1 MFQAVRKRRKTRG
14 IGRLSVLGRIM
25 VGVAGLVVLALFAA
39 LIAPYFVDWT
49 GFRQDFERRASLIL
63 GKKVEVHGAVSAR
76 LIPFPSVTMDD
87 VTIGRDDSGKPLVTA
102 SRFAMDMEIAPFM
115 SGEARIFEM
124 RIIEPKVHIALQ
136 KDGTLDWAKTGNPS
150 IPAKIVVLENV
161 RVSGGE
167 VTFEDHQTGRT
178 RKLTGLDFTASAKS
192 LVGPWHFEGKGLID
206 GVAGK
211 FTINTGVR
219 DAKGEVRV
227 ASHITPDALPVT
239 ADLEGTLRLVDLK
252 LRYDGTFNAAY
263 GAKKQGDPPP
273 VRIKGAFELASDRV
287 RLPQYQLDMGAISD
301 PYSITGQATLDTG
314 LNPQFLL
321 TAEGQQVDMNAIG
334 ASGEGGKRSRS
345 EQVQTAQQRL
355 ETFLALLSDIPVPPV
370 PGKATLKLPAI
381 VSADTS
387 FRDVTV
393 VAEPNGKGWKLD
405 QVSVEL
411 PGRTR
416 VEASGLLDLSEKRSF
431 KGSLTAASSQPS
443 GLSAWLAGDVAPQ
456 IRNLNALGF
465 SADVVIDDHVQQFD
479 NLELA
484 AGGAILK
491 GRIERQVP
499 ENGDP
504 ASLAIKLA
512 GGDLDF
518 DAMRAVASLATG
530 KDTSAAFLAQTISAD
545 LEFRNLASQG
555 IVASDVATAF
565 SLKGGKLSLDR
576 LSVADLAG
584 AAIELSGTAS
594 GSLAAPVLDMK
605 GRIKSVDPRGFLLL
619 AERSLPKHPVISALA
634 NNAHYFADTNVA
646 FELASA
652 KSGNLPVA
660 ATVEGTTNGTRLA
673 LKVQGQD
680 LALSPGTNLDIQMN
694 AENDNYA
701 TLMGQAG
708 FRLLPMLDGNHGA
721 ASVKM
726 TRTGSAPAQIV
737 LNAQTATT
745 GFNAK
750 GTGDLSAAHFLEGQ
764 YKVLLDSE
772 DVEPFMMVTG
782 YSLPNMGNG
791 LPLSVTATLDIK
803 PDAFVVSSLAGKAL
817 EENVAG
823 SLSFTRDASPVLS
836 GDLSVKTLDAAWL
849 AELVSG
855 PLKDANG
862 AFSAQAFPAP
872 VAGPFSADIR
882 LSAANFWLGYGTPI
896 GDFSGRLRYG
906 AGVVAIEDGAGQFA
920 GGAANGGLSLT
931 VGQGQA
937 FLRGKFIVK
946 AADLAKLSWRTGDD
960 VPILSGSADVAL
972 GIESSGASP
981 KQIAEQLSG
990 SGTLTVPM
998 VQISGFNGAA
1008 LPSLLA
1014 AADKLEGEINAAKVA
1029 TMAAPIVVKGQTKVE
1044 GVTLPFSISNGRLLV
1059 QNVRAETP
1067 EVLLGFDASVGLAEG
1082 VLRADLHAAYKAGD
1096 DEVAGATPAIT
1107 MRFGGTLA
1115 SPTSS
1120 VDATELANYLSL
1132 RAFERERRKADLLQA
1147 RLAER
1152 QRLRREALYYKSLDD
1167 AREKA
1172 RIEAEKKAEAD
1183 RLAEEAAAKA
1193 AADKAAADKAAAEKA
1208 AAEKAAGDKP
1218 ASDKPSPKTNSIL
1231 QLKNPRPN
1239 FGAPGFQPD
1248 VIRGGE
1254 LAPPSA
1260 N

>member
-1 MFQAVRKRRKTRG
+1 M
-14 IGRLSVLGRIM
+14 SVLGRIM
-25 VGVAGLVVLALFAA
+25 VGFAGLLVLALFAA

-49 GFRQDFERRASLIL
+49 GFRKDFERRASLIL

-87 VTIGRDDSGKPLVTA
+87 VTIGRDDDGKPLVTA

-211 FTINTGVR
+211 FTVNTGIR
-219 DAKGEVRV
+219 DAKGELRV

-263 GAKKQGDPPP
+263 GARKQGEAAP

-287 RLPQYQLDMGAISD
+287 RLPQYQLDMGAVSD

-334 ASGEGGKRSRS
+334 ASGEGAKRSRS
-345 EQVQTAQQRL
+345 EQVMSAEERL
-355 ETFLALLSDIPVPPV
+355 DTFLALLSDIPVPPV

-393 VAEPNGKGWKLD
+393 VAEPNGQGWKLD

-431 KGSLTAASSQPS
+431 KGTLSAASSQPS

-465 SADVVIDDHVQQFD
+465 SADVTIDDEIQSFE

-499 ENGDP
+499 DSGD
-504 ASLAIKLA
+504 AAALSIKLS

-565 SLKGGKLSLDR
+565 SLKDGKLSVDKLTIG
-576 LSVADLAG
+576 SLAG
-584 AAIELSGTAS
+584 AALDVSGKAS
-594 GSLAAPVLDMK
+594 GSLAAPVLDLK
-605 GRIKSVDPRGFLLL
+605 GRVKAVDPRGFLLL
-619 AERSLPKHPVISALA
+619 AERNLPKHPVILALA
-634 NNAHYFADTNVA
+634 SNAHYFSDTNVA
-646 FELASA
+646 FELASG
-652 KSGNLPVA
+652 KSGNFPLV
-660 ATVEGTTNGTRLA
+660 ATVQGTANGTKLA
-673 LKVQGQD
+673 IKVQGQD
-680 LALSPGTNLDIQMN
+680 VALSPGTNLDIQMN

-737 LNAQTATT
+737 LNAQTSTT

-750 GTGDLSAAHFLEGQ
+750 GTGDLSGAHFLEGQ

-772 DVEPFMMVTG
+772 DIEPFMMVTG
-782 YSLPNMGNG
+782 YSLPNLGDG

-803 PDAFVVSSLAGKAL
+803 PDAFVLSSLAGKAL

-823 SLSFTRDASPVLS
+823 SLSLS
-836 GDLSVKTLDAAWL
+836 RGTTQILTGDLSVKTLDAAWL

-862 AFSAQAFPAP
+862 AFSARALPAP
-872 VAGPFSADIR
+872 VSGPFAADLR
-882 LSAANFWLGYGTPI
+882 LSAANFWLGYPVPVN
-896 GDFSGRLRYG
+896 DFAGRLRYSAG
-906 AGVVAIEDGAGQFA
+906 AVAIEDGAGQFA
-920 GGAANGGLSLT
+920 GGTAKGALSLT

-937 FLRGKFIVK
+937 FLRGKFNVNGT
-946 AADLAKLSWRTGDD
+946 DLAKLSWRTGDD
-960 VPILSGSADVAL
+960 APVLSGSADVAL
-972 GIESSGASP
+972 SIESSGASL
-981 KQIAEQLSG
+981 KQIAGQLSG
-990 SGTLTVPM
+990 SGTMTVP
-998 VQISGFNGAA
+998 VLQISGFNGAA
-1008 LPSLLA
+1008 LPGILSS
-1014 AADKLEGEINAAKVA
+1014 ADKLEGEINAAKVSA
-1029 TMAAPIVVKGQTKVE
+1029 MVAPIVVRGQTRVE
-1044 GVTLPFSISNGRLLV
+1044 GVTLPFSISNGRVLV
-1059 QNVRAETP
+1059 QNVRARTP
-1067 EVLLGFDASVGLAEG
+1067 DVALGLDASVGIAEG
-1082 VLRADLHAAYKAGD
+1082 VIRADLRATYNPGA
-1096 DEVAGATPAIT
+1096 DEVPGATPALT
-1107 MRFGGTLA
+1107 MRFGGTLS
-1115 SPTSS
+1115 SPVSS

-1152 QRLRREALYYKSLDD
+1152 QRLRREALYYKSQDD

-1172 RIEAEKKAEAD
+1172 RIEAEKRAEAE
-1183 RLAEEAAAKA
+1183 RLAEEAAAKAAADKAAAEKA

-1208 AAEKAAGDKP
+1208 AADRAAGDK
-1218 ASDKPSPKTNSIL
+1218 AGQKPGSTP
-1231 QLKNPRPN
+1231 QLKNPRAN
-1239 FGAPGFQPD
+1239 FGVPGFQPD

-1254 LAPPSA
+1254 LAPPRA

>member
-1 MFQAVRKRRKTRG
+1 M
-14 IGRLSVLGRIM
+14 SVLGRIM
-25 VGVAGLVVLALFAA
+25 LGIAGLLVLVLFAA
-39 LIAPYFVDWT
+39 LVAPYFVDWT

-87 VTIGRDDSGKPLVTA
+87 VTIGRDDDGKPLVTA

-178 RKLTGLDFTASAKS
+178 RKLTGLDFIASAKS

-206 GVAGK
+206 GAAGK
-211 FTINTGVR
+211 FTINTGIR

-227 ASHITPDALPVT
+227 ASHITPDALPMT

-263 GAKKQGDPPP
+263 GAKKQGDPAP
-273 VRIKGAFELASDRV
+273 VRIKGAFELASDHV
-287 RLPQYQLDMGAISD
+287 RLPQYQLDMGAIND
-301 PYSITGQATLDTG
+301 PYSITGEATLDTG

-334 ASGEGGKRSRS
+334 ASGEGAKRSRS
-345 EQVQTAQQRL
+345 EQVMTAEQRL

-387 FRDVTV
+387 FRDVMV
-393 VAEPNGKGWKLD
+393 VAEPKGTGWKLD

-411 PGRTR
+411 PGRTK

-431 KGSLTAASSQPS
+431 KGTLTAASSQPS

-456 IRNLNALGF
+456 IRGLNALGF
-465 SADVVIDDHVQQFD
+465 SADVTIDDEIQSFE

-491 GRIERQVP
+491 GRVERQVP
-499 ENGDP
+499 DSGD
-504 ASLAIKLA
+504 AATLAIKLS

-555 IVASDVATAF
+555 IVASDVSTAF
-565 SLKGGKLSLDR
+565 SLKDGKLALDR
-576 LSVADLAG
+576 LTVGDLAG
-584 AAIELSGTAS
+584 AALDLSGKAS
-594 GSLAAPVLDMK
+594 GSLAAPVLDLK
-605 GRIKSVDPRGFLLL
+605 GRIKAVDPRGFLLL
-619 AERSLPKHPVISALA
+619 AERNLPHHPIISALA
-634 NNAHYFADTNVA
+634 SNAHYFADTNLA
-646 FELASA
+646 IELASS
-652 KSGNLPVA
+652 KSGNFPVS
-660 ATVEGTTNGTRLA
+660 ATVQGTTNGTKLA
-673 LKVQGQD
+673 LKLQGQD
-680 LALSPGTNLDIQMN
+680 VALSPGTNLDIQMN

-721 ASVKM
+721 ASVKI
-726 TRTGSAPAQIV
+726 TRTGSNPAQIV
-737 LNAQTATT
+737 VNAQTSTT

-772 DVEPFMMVTG
+772 DIEPFTLVTG
-782 YSLPNMGNG
+782 YSLPNMGSG

-823 SLSFTRDASPVLS
+823 SLSLSRDASQVLS
-836 GDLSVKTLDAAWL
+836 GDLSVKTLDAGWL

-862 AFSAQAFPAP
+862 AFAAQAFPAP
-872 VAGPFSADIR
+872 VTGPFTADLKI
-882 LSAANFWLGYGTPI
+882 SAANLWLGYPTPVS
-896 GDFSGRLRYG
+896 DFAGRLRYS
-906 AGVVAIEDGAGQFA
+906 AGSVAIEEATGQFA
-920 GGAANGGLSLT
+920 GGAANGSLSLT
-931 VGQGQA
+931 IGQGQG
-937 FLRGKFIVK
+937 FLRGKFNVK
-946 AADLAKLSWRTGDD
+946 GADLGKLSWRTGDD
-960 VPILSGSADVAL
+960 VPIVSGSADVSL
-972 GIESSGASP
+972 GIESSGANL
-981 KQIAEQLSG
+981 KQIAGQLSG
-990 SGTLTVPM
+990 SGSMTIPTLK
-998 VQISGFNGAA
+998 ISGFNGAA
-1008 LPSLLA
+1008 LPAILA
-1014 AADKLEGEINAAKVA
+1014 AADKMDGDINAARVA
-1029 TMAAPIVVKGQTKVE
+1029 ALAAPIVVKGQTKVDS
-1044 GVTLPFSISNGRLLV
+1044 VTLPFSISNGRLLA
-1059 QNVRAETP
+1059 QNVRAQTP
-1067 EVLLGFDASVGLAEG
+1067 EVSLGFDGSVGLAEG
-1082 VLRADLHAAYKAGD
+1082 TLRADLRAAYNPGTD
-1096 DEVAGATPAIT
+1096 DVAGATPALA
-1107 MRFGGTLA
+1107 MRFGGTL
-1115 SPTSS
+1115 SNPTSS
-1120 VDATELANYLSL
+1120 IDAAELASYLSL

-1152 QRLRREALYYKSLDD
+1152 QRLRREALYYRALDD

-1172 RIEAEKKAEAD
+1172 RIEAEQKAEAE

-1193 AADKAAADKAAAEKA
+1193 AADKAAAEKAAADKAAADKA
-1208 AAEKAAGDKP
+1208 AADKAASEKPSGDK
-1218 ASDKPSPKTNSIL
+1218 AGQKTNSIP

-1239 FGAPGFQPD
+1239 FGVPGFQPD

-1254 LAPPSA
+1254 LPPPSA

>member
-1 MFQAVRKRRKTRG
+1 
-14 IGRLSVLGRIM
+14 M
-25 VGVAGLVVLALFAA
+25 VAIAGLVVVALFVA
-39 LIAPYFVDWT
+39 LVAPYFVDWT

-76 LIPFPSVTMDD
+76 LIPFPSVTMED
-87 VTIGRDDSGKPLVTA
+87 VTIGRDETGKPLVTA
-102 SRFAMDMEIAPFM
+102 ARFAMDMEIAPFL

-124 RIIEPKVHIALQ
+124 RIIQPRVHIALQ

-178 RKLTGLDFTASAKS
+178 RRLTGLDFTASAKS
-192 LVGPWHFEGKGLID
+192 LAGPWHFEGKGLID

-211 FTINTGVR
+211 FTVNTGIR

-263 GAKKQGDPPP
+263 GTKKQGEPAPA
-273 VRIKGAFELASDRV
+273 RIKGSFELASDRV
-287 RLPQYQLDMGAISD
+287 RLPQYQLDMGAVSD

-321 TAEGQQVDMNAIG
+321 TAEGQQVDLNAIG
-334 ASGEGGKRSRS
+334 ASGEGAKRSRS
-345 EQVQTAQQRL
+345 EQVMSAEQRL
-355 ETFLALLSDIPVPPV
+355 EAFLALLSDIPVPPV

-393 VAEPNGKGWKLD
+393 VAQPNGTGWKLD

-416 VEASGLLDLSEKRSF
+416 VEAHGLLDLSDNRSF
-431 KGSLTAASSQPS
+431 KGALTVASSQPS
-443 GLSAWLAGDVAPQ
+443 GLSSWLAGDVAPQ

-465 SADVVIDDHVQQFD
+465 SADVMISDDVQQFE

-491 GRIERQVP
+491 GRVERQAP
-499 ENGDP
+499 ESGP
-504 ASLAIKLA
+504 ASLAVKLA

-518 DAMRAVASLATG
+518 DAMRAVVSLATG
-530 KDTSAAFLAQTISAD
+530 RDTNTAFLAQTISAD

-555 IVASDVATAF
+555 IVASDVSTAF
-565 SLKGGKLSLDR
+565 TLKDGKLAVER
-576 LSVADLAG
+576 LTVGDLAG
-584 AAIELSGTAS
+584 AVLDVAGTAS
-594 GSLAAPVLDMK
+594 GNVSAPVLDLK
-605 GRIKSVDPRGFLLL
+605 GRFRSADPRAFLLL
-619 AERSLPKHPVISALA
+619 AERNLPQHPVISAIR
-634 NNAHYFADTNVA
+634 NNSHYFADTNVG
-646 FELASA
+646 FEIGAGR
-652 KSGNLPVA
+652 SGAWPALLDIQ
-660 ATVEGTTNGTRLA
+660 GTTNGTKLAVRL
-673 LKVQGQD
+673 QGQD
-680 LALSPGTNLDIQMN
+680 LALSAGTNVDIQVN

-701 TLMGQAG
+701 TMMGQAG

-721 ASVKM
+721 ASLKM
-726 TRTGSAPAQIV
+726 TRTGKEPAQIV

-750 GTGDLSAAHFLEGQ
+750 GTGDLSGAHFLEGQ

-772 DVEPFMMVTG
+772 DVEPFLLVTG
-782 YSLPNMGNG
+782 SSLPELGNG
-791 LPLSVTATLDIK
+791 LPLSVTATLDVK

-817 EENVAG
+817 DENVAG
-823 SLSFTRDASPVLS
+823 SLTLSRDAQRSLT
-836 GDLSVKTLDAAWL
+836 GDLSVKTLDAGWL

-862 AFSAQAFPAP
+862 AFSSQALPAADS
-872 VAGPFSADIR
+872 VPFAADLRI
-882 LSAANFWLGYGTPI
+882 SAANFWLGYPVPI
-896 GDFSGRLRYG
+896 SGFSGRLLYG
-906 AGVVAIEDGAGQFA
+906 AGRVAIEDGAGAFA
-920 GGAANGGLSLT
+920 GGAATGGLSLT

-937 FLRGKFIVK
+937 FLRGKVDVK
-946 AADLAKLSWRTGDD
+946 GADLGLLSWRTGDD
-960 VPILSGSADVAL
+960 VPVVAGKADIVL
-972 GIESSGASP
+972 GLESSGANL
-981 KQIAEQLSG
+981 KQLASQLSG
-990 SGTLTVPM
+990 SGSLTIPQL
-998 VQISGFNGAA
+998 QISGLNGGA
-1008 LPSLLA
+1008 LPAILS
-1014 AADKLEGEINAAKVA
+1014 AADKIEGEINATKVA
-1029 TMAAPIVVKGQTKVE
+1029 GLVLPIIVRGQTQVE
-1044 GVTLPFSISNGRLLV
+1044 GVTLPFSIASGKLNV
-1059 QNVRAETP
+1059 QNARVETP
-1067 EVLLGFDASVGLAEG
+1067 SVRLGFDASVGIAEG
-1082 VLRADLHAAYKAGD
+1082 AVRGELRATFKAGD
-1096 DEVAGATPAIT
+1096 DAVSGAEPGVSI
-1107 MRFGGTLA
+1107 RFGGTTA
-1115 SPTSS
+1115 SPTSTIE
-1120 VDATELANYLSL
+1120 ATELANFLSL

-1152 QRLRREALYYKSLDD
+1152 QRLRREALYYRGLEQ
-1167 AREKA
+1167 AREEA

-1183 RLAEEAAAKA
+1183 RMAEEAAKA
-1193 AADKAAADKAAAEKA
+1193 AAEKAASDKAAAEKA
-1208 AAEKAAGDKP
+1208 AAERAGQ
-1218 ASDKPSPKTNSIL
+1218 KTNSL
-1231 QLKNPRPN
+1231 PVLKNPGTG
-1239 FGAPGFQPD
+1239 FGLPGFQPD
-1248 VIRGGE
+1248 VIRGE
-1254 LAPPSA
+1254 KLAPPRA

>member
-1 MFQAVRKRRKTRG
+1 M
-14 IGRLSVLGRIM
+14 LGRIM
-25 VGVAGLVVLALFAA
+25 LGIAGLVVLALFTA
-39 LIAPYFVDWT
+39 LVAPYFVDWT

-76 LIPFPSVTMDD
+76 LIPFPSVTMED
-87 VTIGRDDSGKPLVTA
+87 VTIGRDDDGKPLVTA
-102 SRFAMDMEIAPFM
+102 SRFAMDMEIAPFL

-167 VTFEDHQTGRT
+167 VTFDDHQTGRT
-178 RKLTGLDFTASAKS
+178 RKLTGLDFVASAKS

-211 FTINTGVR
+211 FTINTGIR

-227 ASHITPDALPVT
+227 ASHVTPDALPVT

-263 GAKKQGDPPP
+263 GAKKPGDPAP
-273 VRIKGAFELASDRV
+273 VRIKGAFELASDHV
-287 RLPQYQLDMGAISD
+287 RLPQYQLDMGAVSD
-301 PYSITGQATLDTG
+301 PYSITGEATLDTG

-334 ASGEGGKRSRS
+334 ASGEGAKRSRS
-345 EQVQTAQQRL
+345 EQVVTAEERL

-387 FRDVTV
+387 FRDVMV
-393 VAEPNGKGWKLD
+393 VAEPNGTGWKLD
-405 QVSVEL
+405 RASVEL
-411 PGRTR
+411 PGRTK

-431 KGSLTAASSQPS
+431 KGTLTAASSQPS

-456 IRNLNALGF
+456 IRSLNALGF
-465 SADVVIDDHVQQFD
+465 SADVTIDDEIQSFD

-499 ENGDP
+499 DNGDA
-504 ASLAIKLA
+504 ASLAIKLS

-530 KDTSAAFLAQTISAD
+530 KETSAAFLAQTISAD

-565 SLKGGKLSLDR
+565 TLKNGKLVLDR
-576 LSVADLAG
+576 LAVGDLAG
-584 AAIELSGTAS
+584 ATIEMAGTAS
-594 GSLAAPVLDMK
+594 GSVAAPVLDLK
-605 GRIKSVDPRGFLLL
+605 GRLKAVDPRGFLLL
-619 AERSLPKHPVISALA
+619 AERNLPHHPVVSALA

-652 KSGNLPVA
+652 KSGSFPVV
-660 ATVEGTTNGTRLA
+660 ATVQGTTNGTKLA
-673 LKVQGQD
+673 VKLQGQD
-680 LALSPGTNLDIQMN
+680 IGLSPGTNLDIQAN

-701 TLMGQAG
+701 TLLGQAG

-772 DVEPFMMVTG
+772 DVEPFLLVTG
-782 YSLPNMGNG
+782 YSLPNMGGG

-803 PDAFVVSSLAGKAL
+803 PDGFVLSSLAGKAL
-817 EENVAG
+817 DENVAG
-823 SLSFTRDASPVLS
+823 GLTLSRDATQMLT
-836 GDLSVKTLDAAWL
+836 GELSVKTLDAGWL

-862 AFSAQAFPAP
+862 AFSSQAFPAP
-872 VAGPFSADIR
+872 VTGPFAADVRI
-882 LSAANFWLGYGTPI
+882 SAANLWLGYPVPVS
-896 GDFSGRLRYG
+896 DFAGRLRYSAG
-906 AGVVAIEDGAGQFA
+906 AVAIEDATGQFS
-920 GGAANGGLSLT
+920 GGAAKGGLSLT

-937 FLRGKFIVK
+937 FLRGKFNVK
-946 AADLAKLSWRTGDD
+946 GADIGKLSWRTGDD
-960 VPILSGSADVAL
+960 IPILSGSADIAL
-972 GIESSGASP
+972 GLESSGANL
-981 KQIAEQLSG
+981 KQIAGQLSG
-990 SGTLTVPM
+990 SGNVTIPTL
-998 VQISGFNGAA
+998 QISGFNGAA
-1008 LPSLLA
+1008 LPAVLA
-1014 AADKLEGEINAAKVA
+1014 AADKLEGEINAAKVVS
-1029 TMAAPIVVKGQTKVE
+1029 MVAPIVVKGQTRLD

-1067 EVLLGFDASVGLAEG
+1067 DLRLGLDGSVGLAEG
-1082 VLRADLHAAYKAGD
+1082 VIRADLRAAYAAGTD
-1096 DEVAGATPAIT
+1096 DVAGATPALV

-1120 VDATELANYLSL
+1120 IDATELANYLSL

-1152 QRLRREALYYKSLDD
+1152 QRLRREALYYRSLDD

-1172 RIEAEKKAEAD
+1172 RIEAEKKAEAE
-1183 RLAEEAAAKA
+1183 RLAEEAAAKAAAEKA
-1193 AADKAAADKAAAEKA
+1193 AADKAAADKAAADKA
-1208 AAEKAAGDKP
+1208 
-1218 ASDKPSPKTNSIL
+1218 ASDKSSGDKSGQKTNSIPR
-1231 QLKNPRPN
+1231 LKNPAAG
-1239 FGAPGFQPD
+1239 FGVPGFQPD

-1254 LAPPSA
+1254 LAPPGA
-1260 N
+1260 H

>member
-1 MFQAVRKRRKTRG
+1 M
-14 IGRLSVLGRIM
+14 LGRIM
-25 VGVAGLVVLALFAA
+25 LGIAGLLVLVLFAA
-39 LIAPYFVDWT
+39 LVAPYFVDWT

-87 VTIGRDDSGKPLVTA
+87 VTIGRDDDGKPLVTA

-178 RKLTGLDFTASAKS
+178 RKLTGLDFIASAKS

-206 GVAGK
+206 GAAGK
-211 FTINTGVR
+211 FTINTGIR

-227 ASHITPDALPVT
+227 ASHITPDALPMT

-263 GAKKQGDPPP
+263 SAKKQGDPAP
-273 VRIKGAFELASDRV
+273 VRIKGAFELASDHV
-287 RLPQYQLDMGAISD
+287 RLPQYQLDMGAIND
-301 PYSITGQATLDTG
+301 PYSITGEATLDTG

-334 ASGEGGKRSRS
+334 ASGEGAKRSRS
-345 EQVQTAQQRL
+345 EQVMTAEQRL

-387 FRDVTV
+387 FRDVMV
-393 VAEPNGKGWKLD
+393 VAEPKGTGWKLD

-411 PGRTR
+411 PGRTK
-416 VEASGLLDLSEKRSF
+416 VEASGLLDLSKKRSF
-431 KGSLTAASSQPS
+431 KGTLTAASSQPS

-456 IRNLNALGF
+456 IRGLNALGF
-465 SADVVIDDHVQQFD
+465 SADVTIDDEIQSFE

-491 GRIERQVP
+491 GRVERQVP
-499 ENGDP
+499 DSGD
-504 ASLAIKLA
+504 AATLAIKLS

-555 IVASDVATAF
+555 IVASDVSTAF
-565 SLKGGKLSLDR
+565 SLKDGKLALDR
-576 LSVADLAG
+576 LTVGDLAG
-584 AAIELSGTAS
+584 AALDLSGKAS
-594 GSLAAPVLDMK
+594 GSLAAPVLDLK
-605 GRIKSVDPRGFLLL
+605 GRIKAVDPRAFMLL
-619 AERSLPKHPVISALA
+619 AERNLPHHPIISALA
-634 NNAHYFADTNVA
+634 SNAHYFADTNLA
-646 FELASA
+646 IELASS
-652 KSGNLPVA
+652 KSGNFPVS
-660 ATVEGTTNGTRLA
+660 ATVQGTTNGTKLA
-673 LKVQGQD
+673 LKLQGQD
-680 LALSPGTNLDIQMN
+680 VALSPGTNLDIQMN

-721 ASVKM
+721 ASVKI
-726 TRTGSAPAQIV
+726 TRTGTNPAQIV
-737 LNAQTATT
+737 VNAQTSTT

-772 DVEPFMMVTG
+772 DIEPFTLVTG
-782 YSLPNMGNG
+782 YSLPNMGSG

-823 SLSFTRDASPVLS
+823 SLSLSRDDSQVLA
-836 GDLSVKTLDAAWL
+836 GDLSVKTLDAGWL

-872 VAGPFSADIR
+872 VTGPFTADLKI
-882 LSAANFWLGYGTPI
+882 SAANLWLGYPTPVS
-896 GDFSGRLRYG
+896 DFAGRLRYG
-906 AGVVAIEDGAGQFA
+906 AGSVAIEEASGQFA
-920 GGAANGGLSLT
+920 GGVANGALSLT
-931 VGQGQA
+931 IGQGQG
-937 FLRGKFIVK
+937 FLRGKFNVK
-946 AADLAKLSWRTGDD
+946 GADLGKLSWRTGDD
-960 VPILSGSADVAL
+960 VPIVSGSADVSL
-972 GIESSGASP
+972 GIESSGANL
-981 KQIAEQLSG
+981 KQIAGQLSG
-990 SGTLTVPM
+990 SGSMTVPTLK
-998 VQISGFNGAA
+998 ISGFNGAA
-1008 LPSLLA
+1008 LPAILA
-1014 AADKLEGEINAAKVA
+1014 AADKTDGDINAARVA
-1029 TMAAPIVVKGQTKVE
+1029 ALAAPIVVKGQTKVD
-1044 GVTLPFSISNGRLLV
+1044 GVTLPFSISNGRLLA
-1059 QNVRAETP
+1059 QNVRAQTP
-1067 EVLLGFDASVGLAEG
+1067 EVSLGFDGSVGLAEG
-1082 VLRADLHAAYKAGD
+1082 TLRADLRAAYNPGTD
-1096 DEVAGATPAIT
+1096 DVAGATPALA
-1107 MRFGGTLA
+1107 MRFGGTL
-1115 SPTSS
+1115 SNPTSS
-1120 VDATELANYLSL
+1120 IDAAELANYLSL

-1152 QRLRREALYYKSLDD
+1152 QRLRREALYYRALDD

-1172 RIEAEKKAEAD
+1172 RIEAEQKADAE
-1183 RLAEEAAAKA
+1183 RLAEEAVAKAAADNAAAEKA
-1193 AADKAAADKAAAEKA
+1193 AADKAASEKPSGDKA
-1208 AAEKAAGDKP
+1208 GQ
-1218 ASDKPSPKTNSIL
+1218 KTNSIP

-1239 FGAPGFQPD
+1239 FGVPGFQPD

-1254 LAPPSA
+1254 LPPPTA

>member
-1 MFQAVRKRRKTRG
+1 MLG
-14 IGRLSVLGRIM
+14 I
-25 VGVAGLVVLALFAA
+25 AGLLVLVLFAA
-39 LIAPYFVDWT
+39 LVAPYFVDWT

-87 VTIGRDDSGKPLVTA
+87 VTIGRDDDGKPLVTA
-102 SRFAMDMEIAPFM
+102 ARFAMDMEIAPFM

-192 LVGPWHFEGKGLID
+192 LAGPWHFDGKGLID

-211 FTINTGVR
+211 FTINTGIR

-227 ASHITPDALPVT
+227 ASHIAPDALPMT

-263 GAKKQGDPPP
+263 GAKKQGDPAP
-273 VRIKGAFELASDRV
+273 VRIKGAFELASDHV
-287 RLPQYQLDMGAISD
+287 RLPQYQLDMGTVSD
-301 PYSITGQATLDTG
+301 PYSITGEATLDTG

-334 ASGEGGKRSRS
+334 ASGEGAKRSRS
-345 EQVQTAQQRL
+345 EQVITAEQRL

-387 FRDVTV
+387 FRDVMV
-393 VAEPNGKGWKLD
+393 VAEPNGAGWKLD

-411 PGRTR
+411 PGRTK

-431 KGSLTAASSQPS
+431 KGTLTAASSQPS

-456 IRNLNALGF
+456 IRGLNALGF

-491 GRIERQVP
+491 GRVERQVP
-499 ENGDP
+499 DNGDA
-504 ASLAIKLA
+504 ASLSIKLS

-530 KDTSAAFLAQTISAD
+530 KDTSAAFLAQNISAD

-555 IVASDVATAF
+555 VVASDVSTAF
-565 SLKGGKLSLDR
+565 SLKEGKLALDR
-576 LSVADLAG
+576 LTVGDLAG
-584 AAIELSGTAS
+584 AALDLSGTAS
-594 GSLAAPVLDMK
+594 GSLAAPVLDLK
-605 GRIKSVDPRGFLLL
+605 GRIKAVDPRAFLLL
-619 AERSLPKHPVISALA
+619 AERNLPHHPVITALA
-634 NNAHYFADTNVA
+634 SNAHYFADTNVA
-646 FELASA
+646 IELAST
-652 KSGNLPVA
+652 KSGNFPVS
-660 ATVEGTTNGTRLA
+660 ATLQGTTNGTKLA
-673 LKVQGQD
+673 LKLQGQD
-680 LALSPGTNLDIQMN
+680 IALSPGTNLDIQMN

-721 ASVKM
+721 ASVKI
-726 TRTGSAPAQIV
+726 TRTGANPAQIV
-737 LNAQTATT
+737 LNAQTSTT

-750 GTGDLSAAHFLEGQ
+750 GAGDLSAAHFLEGQ

-772 DVEPFMMVTG
+772 DIEPFMMVTG
-782 YSLPNMGNG
+782 YSLPNMGSG

-803 PDAFVVSSLAGKAL
+803 PEAFVVSSLAGKAL

-823 SLSFTRDASPVLS
+823 SLSLSRDASQVLT
-836 GDLSVKTLDAAWL
+836 GDLSVKTLDAGWL

-872 VAGPFSADIR
+872 VTGPFTADLKI
-882 LSAANFWLGYGTPI
+882 SAANLWLGYPVPVS
-896 GDFSGRLRYG
+896 DFAGRLRYG
-906 AGVVAIEDGAGQFA
+906 AGAVAIEEAAGQFA
-920 GGAANGGLSLT
+920 GGAANGALSLT
-931 VGQGQA
+931 IGQGQG
-937 FLRGKFIVK
+937 FLRGKLNVK
-946 AADLAKLSWRTGDD
+946 GADLGKLSWRTGDD
-960 VPILSGSADVAL
+960 VPIVSGSADVSL
-972 GIESSGASP
+972 GVESSGANL
-981 KQIAEQLSG
+981 KEIAGQLSG
-990 SGTLTVPM
+990 SGNMTIPTLK
-998 VQISGFNGAA
+998 ISGFNGTA
-1008 LPSLLA
+1008 LPAILA
-1014 AADKLEGEINAAKVA
+1014 AADKMDGEINAAKVA
-1029 TMAAPIVVKGQTKVE
+1029 AMAAPIVVKGQTKLE
-1044 GVTLPFSISNGRLLV
+1044 GVTLPLSISNGRLLV
-1059 QNVRAETP
+1059 QNARATTP
-1067 EVLLGFDASVGLAEG
+1067 DLSLGFDASVGLEEG
-1082 VLRADLHAAYKAGD
+1082 VIRADMRAAYKPGAD
-1096 DEVAGATPAIT
+1096 DVAGATPALT
-1107 MRFGGTLA
+1107 MRFGGTLS

-1152 QRLRREALYYKSLDD
+1152 QRLRREALYYRALDD
-1167 AREKA
+1167 QREKA
-1172 RIEAEKKAEAD
+1172 RIEAEKKAEAE

-1193 AADKAAADKAAAEKA
+1193 AADKAAADKAAADKAAADKAAADRA
-1208 AAEKAAGDKP
+1208 AAEKS
-1218 ASDKPSPKTNSIL
+1218 ASDKTSGDKAGSKTNSIPV
-1231 QLKNPRPN
+1231 LKNPRPN
-1239 FGAPGFQPD
+1239 FDVPGFQPD
-1248 VIRGGE
+1248 VIRGGA
-1254 LAPPSA
+1254 LPPPTA

>member
-1 MFQAVRKRRKTRG
+1 M
-14 IGRLSVLGRIM
+14 SVLGRIM
-25 VGVAGLVVLALFAA
+25 LGIAGLLVLVLFAA
-39 LIAPYFVDWT
+39 LVAPYFVDWT

-87 VTIGRDDSGKPLVTA
+87 VTIGRDDDGKPLVTA
-102 SRFAMDMEIAPFM
+102 ARFAMDMEIAPFM

-178 RKLTGLDFTASAKS
+178 RKLTGLDFIASAKS

-206 GVAGK
+206 GAAGK
-211 FTINTGVR
+211 FTINTGIR

-227 ASHITPDALPVT
+227 ASHITPDALPMT

-263 GAKKQGDPPP
+263 GAKKQGDPAP
-273 VRIKGAFELASDRV
+273 VRIKGAFELASDHV
-287 RLPQYQLDMGAISD
+287 RLPQYQLDMGAIND
-301 PYSITGQATLDTG
+301 PYSITGEATLDTG

-334 ASGEGGKRSRS
+334 ASGEGAKRSRS
-345 EQVQTAQQRL
+345 EQVMTAEQRL

-387 FRDVTV
+387 FRDVMV
-393 VAEPNGKGWKLD
+393 VAEPKGTGWKLD

-411 PGRTR
+411 PGRTK

-431 KGSLTAASSQPS
+431 KGTLTAASSQPS

-456 IRNLNALGF
+456 IRGLNALGF
-465 SADVVIDDHVQQFD
+465 SADVTINDEIQSFE

-491 GRIERQVP
+491 GRVERQVP
-499 ENGDP
+499 DSGD
-504 ASLAIKLA
+504 AATLAIKLS

-530 KDTSAAFLAQTISAD
+530 KDTSPAFLAQTISAD

-555 IVASDVATAF
+555 IVASDVSTAF
-565 SLKGGKLSLDR
+565 SLKDGKLALDR
-576 LSVADLAG
+576 LTVGDLAG
-584 AAIELSGTAS
+584 AALDLSGKAS
-594 GSLAAPVLDMK
+594 GSLAAPVLDLK
-605 GRIKSVDPRGFLLL
+605 GRIKAVDPRGFLLL
-619 AERSLPKHPVISALA
+619 AERNLPHHPIISALA
-634 NNAHYFADTNVA
+634 SNAHYFADTNLA
-646 FELASA
+646 IELASS
-652 KSGNLPVA
+652 KSGNFPVS
-660 ATVEGTTNGTRLA
+660 ATVQGTTNGTKLA
-673 LKVQGQD
+673 LKLQGQD
-680 LALSPGTNLDIQMN
+680 VALSPGTNLDIQMN

-721 ASVKM
+721 ASVKI
-726 TRTGSAPAQIV
+726 TRTGTNPAQIV
-737 LNAQTATT
+737 VNAQTSTT

-772 DVEPFMMVTG
+772 DIEPFTLVTG
-782 YSLPNMGNG
+782 YSLPNMGSG

-823 SLSFTRDASPVLS
+823 SLSLSRDDSQVLT
-836 GDLSVKTLDAAWL
+836 GDLSVKTLDAGWL

-872 VAGPFSADIR
+872 VTGPFTADLKI
-882 LSAANFWLGYGTPI
+882 SAANLWLGYPTPVS
-896 GDFSGRLRYG
+896 DFAGRLRYG
-906 AGVVAIEDGAGQFA
+906 AGSVAIEEAAGQFA
-920 GGAANGGLSLT
+920 GGVANGALSLT
-931 VGQGQA
+931 IGQGQG
-937 FLRGKFIVK
+937 FLRGKFNVK
-946 AADLAKLSWRTGDD
+946 GADLGKLSWRTGDD
-960 VPILSGSADVAL
+960 VPIVSGSADVSL
-972 GIESSGASP
+972 GIESSGANL
-981 KQIAEQLSG
+981 KQIAGQLSG
-990 SGTLTVPM
+990 SGSMTIPTLK
-998 VQISGFNGAA
+998 ISGFNGAA
-1008 LPSLLA
+1008 LPAILA
-1014 AADKLEGEINAAKVA
+1014 AADKMDGDINAARVA
-1029 TMAAPIVVKGQTKVE
+1029 ALAAPIVVKGQTKVDS
-1044 GVTLPFSISNGRLLV
+1044 VTLPFSISNGRLLA
-1059 QNVRAETP
+1059 QNVRAQTP
-1067 EVLLGFDASVGLAEG
+1067 EVSLGFDGSVGLAEG
-1082 VLRADLHAAYKAGD
+1082 TLRADLRAAYNPGTD
-1096 DEVAGATPAIT
+1096 DVAGATPALA
-1107 MRFGGTLA
+1107 MRFGGTL
-1115 SPTSS
+1115 SNPTSS
-1120 VDATELANYLSL
+1120 IDAAELANYLSL

-1152 QRLRREALYYKSLDD
+1152 QRLRREALYYRALDD

-1172 RIEAEKKAEAD
+1172 RIEAEQKAEAE

-1193 AADKAAADKAAAEKA
+1193 AADKAAAEKAAADKAAADKA
-1208 AAEKAAGDKP
+1208 AADKAASEKPSGDK
-1218 ASDKPSPKTNSIL
+1218 AGQKTNSIP

-1239 FGAPGFQPD
+1239 FGVPGFQPD

-1254 LAPPSA
+1254 LPPPSA

>member
-1 MFQAVRKRRKTRG
+1 
-14 IGRLSVLGRIM
+14 M
-25 VGVAGLVVLALFAA
+25 VGIAGLVVVALFVA
-39 LIAPYFVDWT
+39 LVAPYFVDWT

-76 LIPFPSVTMDD
+76 LIPFPSVTMED
-87 VTIGRDDSGKPLVTA
+87 VTIGRDDDGKPLVTA
-102 SRFAMDMEIAPFM
+102 ARFAMDMEIAPFL

-178 RKLTGLDFTASAKS
+178 RKLTGLDFMASAKS

-211 FTINTGVR
+211 FTINTGIR
-219 DAKGEVRV
+219 DAKGELRV
-227 ASHITPDALPVT
+227 ASHIIPDALPVT

-263 GAKKQGDPPP
+263 GAKKQGDPAP

-321 TAEGQQVDMNAIG
+321 TADGQQVDMNAIG

-345 EQVQTAQQRL
+345 EQVMSVEDRL
-355 ETFLALLSDIPVPPV
+355 ETFLALLGDIPVPPV

-393 VAEPNGKGWKLD
+393 VAEPNGTGWKLD

-416 VEASGLLDLSEKRSF
+416 IEASGLLDLSENRFF
-431 KGSLTAASSQPS
+431 KGTLTAASSQPS

-465 SADVVIDDHVQQFD
+465 SADVSINDNVQQFD

-491 GRIERQVP
+491 GRVERKVP
-499 ENGDP
+499 DGGGP
-504 ASLAIKLA
+504 ASLSLNLS
-512 GGDLDF
+512 GGDLDV

-530 KDTSAAFLAQTISAD
+530 KDTAAAFLAQTVSAD
-545 LEFRNLASQG
+545 LQFRNLASQG

-565 SLKGGKLSLDR
+565 TLKDGKLAVSKLTIG
-576 LSVADLAG
+576 DLAG
-584 AAIELSGTAS
+584 AAIELAGTAS
-594 GSLAAPVLDMK
+594 GSVAAPVLDVK
-605 GRIKSVDPRGFLLL
+605 GRFKAVDPRGFLLL
-619 AERSLPKHPVISALA
+619 AERNLPHHPVVTALA
-634 NNAHYFADTNVA
+634 SNAHYFADTNVA
-646 FELASA
+646 FELGTGR
-652 KSGNLPVA
+652 SGAFPA
-660 ATVEGTTNGTRLA
+660 TATVQGTTNGTKLA
-673 LKVQGQD
+673 VKLQGQD
-680 LALSPGTNLDIQMN
+680 IGLSAGTNLDIQLN

-721 ASVKM
+721 LSVKM
-726 TRTGSAPAQIV
+726 TRTGAAPAQIV
-737 LNAQTATT
+737 FNAQTATT

-750 GTGDLSAAHFLEGQ
+750 GSGDLSAAHFLEGQ

-772 DVEPFMMVTG
+772 DFEPFLLVTG
-782 YSLPNMGNG
+782 YSLPNMGSG

-803 PDAFVVSSLAGKAL
+803 PESFVVSSLAGKAL

-823 SLSFTRDASPVLS
+823 SLTLSRDTSRALT
-836 GDLSVKTLDAAWL
+836 GDLSVKALDAAWL

-855 PLKDANG
+855 PLRDGNG
-862 AFSAQAFPAP
+862 AFSAQALPAP
-872 VAGPFSADIR
+872 ISGPFTADLRIA
-882 LSAANFWLGYGTPI
+882 AANFWLGYPVPVN
-896 GDFSGRLRYG
+896 DFAGRLRYG
-906 AGVVAIEDGAGQFA
+906 AGSVAIEDGTGKFA
-920 GGAANGGLSLT
+920 GGAAKGGLSLT
-931 VGQGQA
+931 VEQGQG
-937 FLRGKFIVK
+937 FLRGKLDVK
-946 AADLAKLSWRTGDD
+946 GLDLGTLSWRTGDD
-960 VPILSGSADVAL
+960 LPVLAGMTDLKL
-972 GIESSGASP
+972 GFESSGANL
-981 KQIAEQLSG
+981 KQIAGQLSG
-990 SGTLTVPM
+990 SGSITIPTL
-998 VQISGFNGAA
+998 QISGLNGGAMPA
-1008 LPSLLA
+1008 ILS

-1029 TMAAPIVVKGQTKVE
+1029 GMVAPIVVKGQTRVD
-1044 GVTLPFSISNGRLLV
+1044 GVALPFSISSGRLLI
-1059 QNVRAETP
+1059 QNARAETP
-1067 EVLLGFDASVGLAEG
+1067 DLRLGFDAAVGLAEG
-1082 VLRADLHAAYKAGD
+1082 SVRADLRTAFKPGN
-1096 DEVAGATPAIT
+1096 DEVAGATPALT
-1107 MRFGGTLA
+1107 MRFSGTLA
-1115 SPTSS
+1115 GPTSS

-1132 RAFERERRKADLLQA
+1132 RAFERERRKADLLQG

-1152 QRLRREALYYKSLDD
+1152 QRLRREALYYHALDD

-1172 RIEAEKKAEAD
+1172 RIEAERKAEEE
-1183 RLAEEAAAKA
+1183 RLAAEAAKQAAEKA
-1193 AADKAAADKAAAEKA
+1193 AADKAAADKPASGTPSGDKATGEKA
-1208 AAEKAAGDKP
+1208 GQ
-1218 ASDKPSPKTNSIL
+1218 KTNSMQ
-1231 QLKNPRPN
+1231 QLKSLPPN
-1239 FGAPGFQPD
+1239 QSTDGFLPE
-1248 VIRGGE
+1248 VIRGDK
-1254 LAPPSA
+1254 LAPPRA

>member
-1 MFQAVRKRRKTRG
+1 M
-14 IGRLSVLGRIM
+14 SVLGRIM
-25 VGVAGLVVLALFAA
+25 LGIAGLLVLVLFAA
-39 LIAPYFVDWT
+39 LVAPYFVDWT

-87 VTIGRDDSGKPLVTA
+87 VTIGRDDDGKPLVTA

-178 RKLTGLDFTASAKS
+178 RKLTGLDFIASAKS

-206 GVAGK
+206 GAAGK
-211 FTINTGVR
+211 FTINTGIR

-227 ASHITPDALPVT
+227 ASHITPDALPMT

-263 GAKKQGDPPP
+263 SAKKQGDPAP
-273 VRIKGAFELASDRV
+273 VRIKGAFELASDHV
-287 RLPQYQLDMGAISD
+287 RLPQYQLDMGAIND
-301 PYSITGQATLDTG
+301 PYSITGEATLDTG

-334 ASGEGGKRSRS
+334 ASGEGAKRSRS
-345 EQVQTAQQRL
+345 EQVMTAEQRL

-387 FRDVTV
+387 FRDVMV
-393 VAEPNGKGWKLD
+393 VAEPKGTGWKLD

-411 PGRTR
+411 PGRTK
-416 VEASGLLDLSEKRSF
+416 VEASGLLDLSKKRSF
-431 KGSLTAASSQPS
+431 KGTLTAASSQPS

-456 IRNLNALGF
+456 IRGLNALGF
-465 SADVVIDDHVQQFD
+465 SADVTIDDEIQSFE

-491 GRIERQVP
+491 GRVERQVP
-499 ENGDP
+499 DSGD
-504 ASLAIKLA
+504 AATLAIKLS

-555 IVASDVATAF
+555 IVASDVSTAF
-565 SLKGGKLSLDR
+565 SLKDGKLALDR
-576 LSVADLAG
+576 LTVGDLAG
-584 AAIELSGTAS
+584 AALDLSGKAS
-594 GSLAAPVLDMK
+594 GSLAAPVLDLK
-605 GRIKSVDPRGFLLL
+605 GRIKAVDPRAFMLL
-619 AERSLPKHPVISALA
+619 AERNLPHHPIISALA
-634 NNAHYFADTNVA
+634 SNAHYFADTNLA
-646 FELASA
+646 IELASS
-652 KSGNLPVA
+652 KSGNFPVS
-660 ATVEGTTNGTRLA
+660 ATVQGTTNGTKLA
-673 LKVQGQD
+673 LKLQGQD
-680 LALSPGTNLDIQMN
+680 VALSPGTNLDIQMN

-721 ASVKM
+721 ASVKI
-726 TRTGSAPAQIV
+726 TRTGTNPAQIV
-737 LNAQTATT
+737 VNAQTSTT

-772 DVEPFMMVTG
+772 DIEPFTLVTG
-782 YSLPNMGNG
+782 YSLPNMGSG

-823 SLSFTRDASPVLS
+823 SLSLSRDDSQVLA
-836 GDLSVKTLDAAWL
+836 GDLSVKTLDAGWL

-872 VAGPFSADIR
+872 VTGPFTADLKI
-882 LSAANFWLGYGTPI
+882 SAANLWLGYPTPVS
-896 GDFSGRLRYG
+896 DFAGRLRYG
-906 AGVVAIEDGAGQFA
+906 AGSVAIEEASGQFA
-920 GGAANGGLSLT
+920 GGVANGALSLT
-931 VGQGQA
+931 IGQGQG
-937 FLRGKFIVK
+937 FLRGKFNVK
-946 AADLAKLSWRTGDD
+946 GADLGKLSWRTGDD
-960 VPILSGSADVAL
+960 VPIVSGSADVSL
-972 GIESSGASP
+972 GIESSGANL
-981 KQIAEQLSG
+981 KQIAGQLSG
-990 SGTLTVPM
+990 SGSMTVPTLK
-998 VQISGFNGAA
+998 ISGFNGAA
-1008 LPSLLA
+1008 LPAILA
-1014 AADKLEGEINAAKVA
+1014 AADKTDGDINAARVA
-1029 TMAAPIVVKGQTKVE
+1029 ALAAPIVVKGQTKVD
-1044 GVTLPFSISNGRLLV
+1044 GVTLPFSISNGRLLA
-1059 QNVRAETP
+1059 QNVRAQTP
-1067 EVLLGFDASVGLAEG
+1067 EVSLGFDGSVGLAEG
-1082 VLRADLHAAYKAGD
+1082 TLRADLRAAYNPGTD
-1096 DEVAGATPAIT
+1096 DVAGATPALA
-1107 MRFGGTLA
+1107 MRFGGTL
-1115 SPTSS
+1115 SNPTSS
-1120 VDATELANYLSL
+1120 IDAAELANYLSL

-1152 QRLRREALYYKSLDD
+1152 QRLRREALYYRALDD

-1172 RIEAEKKAEAD
+1172 RIEAEQKAEAE

-1193 AADKAAADKAAAEKA
+1193 AADKAAAEKAAADKAAADKA
-1208 AAEKAAGDKP
+1208 AADKAASEKPSGDK
-1218 ASDKPSPKTNSIL
+1218 AGQKTNSIP

-1239 FGAPGFQPD
+1239 FGVPGFQPD

-1254 LAPPSA
+1254 LPPPTA

>member
-1 MFQAVRKRRKTRG
+1 MLG
-14 IGRLSVLGRIM
+14 I
-25 VGVAGLVVLALFAA
+25 AGLVVLALFAA
-39 LIAPYFVDWT
+39 LVAPYFVDWT

-63 GKKVEVHGAVSAR
+63 GKRVEVHGAVSAR

-87 VTIGRDDSGKPLVTA
+87 VTIGRDEDGKPLVTA
-102 SRFAMDMEIAPFM
+102 SRFAMDMEIAPFL

-192 LVGPWHFEGKGLID
+192 LVGPWHFEGKGLAD

-211 FTINTGVR
+211 FTINTGIR

-227 ASHITPDALPVT
+227 ASHITPDALPLT

-263 GAKKQGDPPP
+263 GAKKQGDPAP

-301 PYSITGQATLDTG
+301 PYSITGEATLDTG
-314 LNPQFLL
+314 LQPQFLL

-334 ASGEGGKRSRS
+334 ASGEGAKRSRS
-345 EQVQTAQQRL
+345 DQVVSAQERL
-355 ETFLALLSDIPVPPV
+355 ETFLALLADIPVPPV

-387 FRDVTV
+387 FRDVMV
-393 VAEPNGKGWKLD
+393 VAEPNGTGWKLD
-405 QVSVEL
+405 QASVEL
-411 PGRTR
+411 PGRTK

-431 KGSLTAASSQPS
+431 KGTLTAASSQPS

-456 IRNLNALGF
+456 IRSLNALGF

-491 GRIERQVP
+491 GRIERRVP
-499 ENGDP
+499 ENDD
-504 ASLAIKLA
+504 AATLAIRLS
-512 GGDLDF
+512 GGDLDL

-530 KDTSAAFLAQTISAD
+530 KDTSAAFLSQTISAD
-545 LEFRNLASQG
+545 LDFRNLASQG
-555 IVASDVATAF
+555 IVASNVATAF
-565 SLKGGKLSLDR
+565 SLKNGKLSLDR
-576 LSVADLAG
+576 LTVGDLAG
-584 AAIELSGTAS
+584 AELDLSGTAS
-594 GSLAAPVLDMK
+594 GSLSAPVLDLK
-605 GRIKSVDPRGFLLL
+605 GRIKSVDPRAFLLL
-619 AERSLPKHPVISALA
+619 AERNLPMHPVVSALA
-634 NNAHYFADTNVA
+634 SHAHYFADTNLA
-646 FELASA
+646 FELASG
-652 KSGNLPVA
+652 KSGSWPVIS
-660 ATVEGTTNGTRLA
+660 TVQGTTNGTKLA
-673 LKVQGQD
+673 LKLQGQD
-680 LALSPGTNLDIQMN
+680 LGLSAGTNLDIQMN

-721 ASVKM
+721 VSVKM
-726 TRTGSAPAQIV
+726 TRSGASPAQIV
-737 LNAQTATT
+737 LNAQTART

-772 DVEPFMMVTG
+772 DIEPFLLVTG

-803 PDAFVVSSLAGKAL
+803 PDGFVMSSLAGKAL
-817 EENVAG
+817 DENVAG
-823 SLSFTRDASPVLS
+823 SLTLSRDATQLLS
-836 GDLSVKTLDAAWL
+836 GDLSVKSLDAGWL

-872 VAGPFSADIR
+872 VAGPFAVDVRI
-882 LSAANFWLGYGTPI
+882 SAANLWLGYPAPI
-896 GDFSGRLRYG
+896 SDFSGRLRYG
-906 AGVVAIEDGAGQFA
+906 AGAVALEEGAGHFA
-920 GGAANGGLSLT
+920 GGAAKGALSLT

-937 FLRGKFIVK
+937 FLRGKFDVK
-946 AADLAKLSWRTGDD
+946 RADLGKLSWRTADD
-960 VPILSGSADVAL
+960 VPVLSGAADIAL
-972 GIESSGASP
+972 GIESSGASAA
-981 KQIAEQLSG
+981 QIASQLSG
-990 SGTLTVPM
+990 SGSMTIPTL
-998 VQISGFNGAA
+998 QISGFNGGA
-1008 LPSLLA
+1008 LPAILS

-1029 TMAAPIVVKGQTKVE
+1029 AMVAPIVVKGQTQAD
-1044 GVTLPFSISNGRLLV
+1044 GVTLPLSISNGRIMV
-1059 QNVRAETP
+1059 QNARLATP
-1067 EVLLGFDASVGLAEG
+1067 DLRLALDGSVGLAEG
-1082 VLRADLHAAYKAGD
+1082 VVRADLRAAYKAD
-1096 DEVAGATPAIT
+1096 SDEVAGATPALT
-1107 MRFGGTLA
+1107 MHFGGTLT

-1120 VDATELANYLSL
+1120 IDATELANYLSL

-1152 QRLRREALYYKSLDD
+1152 QRLRREALYYKALDD

-1183 RLAEEAAAKA
+1183 RLAEEAA
-1193 AADKAAADKAAAEKA
+1193 KAAADKAAAEKA
-1208 AAEKAAGDKP
+1208 AADKAAAEKAPGDKTSGDR
-1218 ASDKPSPKTNSIL
+1218 AGQKTNSIP
-1231 QLKNPRPN
+1231 QLKNPRPD
-1239 FGAPGFQPD
+1239 FGTPDFQPD
-1248 VIRGGE
+1248 VIRGGQ
-1254 LAPPSA
+1254 LAPPRA